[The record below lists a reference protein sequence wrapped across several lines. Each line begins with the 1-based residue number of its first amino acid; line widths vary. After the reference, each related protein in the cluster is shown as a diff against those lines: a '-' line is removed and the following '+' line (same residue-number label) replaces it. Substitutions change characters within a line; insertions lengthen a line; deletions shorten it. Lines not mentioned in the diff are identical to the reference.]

1 MAVRVFGRV
10 FPYLRK
16 EVDDV
21 NKSDLPFSMHFD
33 ETTTS
38 QVKNQMDL
46 TLRYW
51 SPTHNEIIVA
61 FYTSLFLG
69 HAEADKVVSRMIE
82 QFHEDNIP
90 VDKLVTLVRDGPNVN
105 MAIMRKIEQTIKD
118 KHPEFKGF
126 VDLGSCVLH
135 AVHNGFGKGLQMYG
149 KDINQLYLDLHA
161 VFKYS
166 AAMREDYQQ
175 LQANLGA
182 DIEIFLQHTEVRWLS
197 IGPAVRRVL
206 QQ

>member
-1 MAVRVFGRV
+1 
-10 FPYLRK
+10 
-16 EVDDV
+16 
-21 NKSDLPFSMHFD
+21 
-33 ETTTS
+33 
-38 QVKNQMDL
+38 
-46 TLRYW
+46 
-51 SPTHNEIIVA
+51 
-61 FYTSLFLG
+61 
-69 HAEADKVVSRMIE
+69 MIE
-82 QFHEDNIP
+82 EDNIP

-118 KHPEFKGF
+118 KHPEFKGS

-135 AVHNGFGKGLQMYG
+135 AIHNGFGKGLQMYG
-149 KDINQLYLDLHA
+149 KDIDQLYLDLHA
-161 VFKYS
+161 IFKNS

-182 DIEIFLQHTEVRWLS
+182 DIEIFQQHTEVRWLS